1 MKEKEKE
8 KEKEKDKSI
17 AQKKSKSSIR
27 KTRNNEDTSY
37 NYFTSSRELKMKKIN
52 IFFEF
57 LSCFKNAIISLKNSF
72 FKLISKFSFLIQSII
87 FKIPILIIAL
97 LLLGQLNV
105 YMFSQLFSN
114 NYYSAVKNEYLKD
127 LIDEIKEKYFELD
140 DLETKS
146 RFDEVE
152 ELLFFNIYFKEL
164 TTMGLV
170 DQKKIGGNYIFP
182 PITNE
187 TASVYSNLNKIS
199 EELEMNN
206 NYSISNNDIKD
217 YFNNSKTILSEF
229 AKVYFY
235 LLPSITVNQEKQYIY
250 LNQSFLI
257 IYEYNDKLNEI
268 NDDNYFYFVYPKSNS
283 LYNSGNNFNPG
294 NTKTNPLIYKSINHN
309 FTINSNNN
317 NNGYDEENWFCKQDF
332 LFRNNSDNINKS
344 IISFEH
350 LNYNF
355 FGKLNK
361 TFIISMQS
369 YFENNNK
376 KYIINFIDFFHQNNF
391 TSDTLSYSI
400 FLLNNNSDIYEPLII
415 EKYSDNYSFV
425 ISQSNITEISMSN
438 TLDSYFHYGIKD
450 RKNSYYEFGL
460 SFDNFDLNKMS
471 APSMFYDTLEDF
483 YSDLIFISQV
493 YLLGKLFQR
502 SEYTSNKTIKQDLSV
517 YEFNN
522 EDEVKKICK
531 IFNFNAYI
539 PHMRKFDIDCS
550 NIDIVNKITDGNNEN
565 YVDGINIPYCGCL
578 IFNCL
583 DQSVYSIDEQY
594 EQKNYKYVNSL
605 KLPDRCRNYFTHYIK
620 EDNSNSSSL
629 IQQLR
634 DRFLFGEDTN
644 YITFRNG
651 QMKMLPGLS
660 YFVITSIDN
669 SNLITVLSGLI
680 FRLTN
685 FEICMIIINFIWFA
699 ILLSLSILTIILETR
714 KFTSLILNFDSKFEK
729 YLFQLEENKRKEKE
743 KELKNNSTENKIIKI
758 SEDDYI
764 FGSKISRKKSI
775 KRFYLNFH
783 TYSEGIQESNPLLNE
798 LFFLFC
804 DYYKLDAEKVIKE
817 EQKKTEK
824 SRKEIKANIMRK
836 KNELFDLFVNLCS
849 YESRMNFSMKYDLYS
864 ESQLVKN
871 FNCSLKKGKITNKN
885 EEKFTKDVIYEL
897 LSTENVF
904 DDGLIMNFNFGYI
917 SYLNVDEFK
926 SIKNALFNKKEN
938 AFNDNFNMKQRL
950 KDDQRKSFIKLIL
963 KNKNVLYSDL
973 QKFYDFDEIKFD
985 KLESCFNQFLLK
997 VYYKYFKK
1005 IIDDKNRKK

>member
-8 KEKEKDKSI
+8 KEIDKSI
-17 AQKKSKSSIR
+17 SQKKSKSSIR

-37 NYFTSSRELKMKKIN
+37 NYFTSSRDLKMKKLN
-52 IFFEF
+52 IILEF
-57 LSCFKNAIISLKNSF
+57 LFCFRIAIKSLKNSF
-72 FKLISKFSFLIQSII
+72 FKLISKFSFLFQSII
-87 FKIPILIIAL
+87 FKIPILIIILSFLA
-97 LLLGQLNV
+97 QINIF
-105 YMFSQLFSN
+105 MFIKLYSQ
-114 NYYSAVKNEYLKD
+114 NYYSAVKNEYLND
-127 LIDEIKEKYFELD
+127 LIQEVKEKYFELD
-140 DLETKS
+140 TLETKS

-170 DQKKIGGNYIFP
+170 GQKKISGNYIFP

-187 TASVYSNLNKIS
+187 TISIYSNLNKIS
-199 EELEMNN
+199 EELEINN
-206 NYSISNNDIKD
+206 NYNISIDDIKD
-217 YFNNSKTILSEF
+217 NFNNSKTILSEF
-229 AKVYFY
+229 AKSYFY

-257 IYEYNDKLNEI
+257 IYEYDDKLNEI
-268 NDDNYFYFVYPKSNS
+268 NNDNYFYFVYPKSNS

-294 NTKTNPLIYKSINHN
+294 NIKTNPIIYKSVNHN

-317 NNGYDEENWFCKQDF
+317 NNDYEEENWFCKQDY
-332 LFRNNSDNINKS
+332 LFRNNSNNLNKS
-344 IISFEH
+344 IISFKH

-361 TFIISMQS
+361 TFIISLQS
-369 YFENNNK
+369 YFENKSK
-376 KYIINFIDFFHQNNF
+376 KYIINFINFYHQNNF

-400 FLLNNNSDIYEPLII
+400 FLLNNNSDIYKPLII

-425 ISQSNITEISMSN
+425 ISQSNITEVSMSN
-438 TLDSYFHYGIKD
+438 TLNNYFHYGIKD
-450 RKNSYYEFGL
+450 RKNSYYEFGI

-502 SEYTSNKTIKQDLSV
+502 SEYITNMTIKKDLSV
-517 YEFNN
+517 YEFYN
-522 EDEVKKICK
+522 EIEVQKICK

-539 PHMRKFDIDCS
+539 PHMKKFNIDCS
-550 NIDIVNKITDGNNEN
+550 NIDIVNNITDDNNEN

-583 DQSVYSIDEQY
+583 DQKDYSIDEQY
-594 EQKNYKYVNSL
+594 EQKKYNFVKKI

-620 EDNSNSSSL
+620 EDNSNSSYL
-629 IQQLR
+629 IRELKEL
-634 DRFLFGEDTN
+634 FLFGEDTN

-651 QMKMLPGLS
+651 PMKMLPGLS
-660 YFVITSIDN
+660 YFVITTIDN
-669 SNLITVLSGLI
+669 SNLINVLNGLI
-680 FRLTN
+680 LKLIE
-685 FEICMIIINFIWFA
+685 FEIIMILVNSIWFS
-699 ILLSLSILTIILETR
+699 ILLFLSILTIVIET
-714 KFTSLILNFDSKFEK
+714 KNFTSLIFNFDSKFEK

-743 KELKNNSTENKIIKI
+743 KGLNNNSYENNKIIKI
-758 SEDDYI
+758 SEKESI
-764 FGSKISRKKSI
+764 FGSKISCRKSI
-775 KRFYLNFH
+775 KKFYLNYH
-783 TYSEGIQESNPLLNE
+783 TFSEDIQESNPLLNE
-798 LFFLFC
+798 LFFIFC

-817 EQKKTEK
+817 EQNKTEQ
-824 SRKEIKANIMRK
+824 SRKDIKANIMRK

-849 YESRMNFSMKYDLYS
+849 YESRLNFSIEYDLYF
-864 ESQLVKN
+864 ESPLVKN
-871 FNCSLKKGKITNKN
+871 FNCSLKKGKITNKK

-917 SYLNVDEFK
+917 SYLNVNEFK

-938 AFNDNFNMKQRL
+938 EINENFNMEQRL
-950 KDDQRKSFIKLIL
+950 KDDQRKSLIKLIF
-963 KNKNVLYSDL
+963 KNKNVLYVDL

-1005 IIDDKNRKK
+1005 IIVDKNRK

>member
-1 MKEKEKE
+1 MKE
-8 KEKEKDKSI
+8 KEKEKDKDKDKSI
-17 AQKKSKSSIR
+17 SQKKSKSSIR

-37 NYFTSSRELKMKKIN
+37 NYFTSSRDLKMKKLN
-52 IFFEF
+52 IIFEF
-57 LSCFKNAIISLKNSF
+57 LSCFKKSIISLKNSF

-87 FKIPILIIAL
+87 FKIPILIIIL
-97 LLLGQLNV
+97 SFLGQIHV
-105 YMFSQLFSN
+105 YMFTKLYSY
-114 NYYSAVKNEYLKD
+114 NYYSAVKNQYLND
-127 LIDEIKEKYFELD
+127 LTQEIKEKYFELD
-140 DLETKS
+140 TLETKS

-152 ELLFFNIYFKEL
+152 SLLFFNIYFKEL

-170 DQKKIGGNYIFP
+170 DQEKIGENYIFP

-187 TASVYSNLNKIS
+187 TAYIYSNLNKMS
-199 EELEMNN
+199 EKLEINN
-206 NYSISNNDIKD
+206 NYNISIDDIKD
-217 YFNNSKTILSEF
+217 NFNNSKTILSEF

-257 IYEYNDKLNEI
+257 IYEYDDKLNEI
-268 NDDNYFYFVYPKSNS
+268 NSDNYFYFVYPKSNS

-294 NTKTNPLIYKSINHN
+294 NIKTNPIIYKSINHN

-317 NNGYDEENWFCKQDF
+317 NNDYDEENWFSKQDY
-332 LFRNNSDNINKS
+332 LFRNNSNNVNKS

-361 TFIISMQS
+361 TFIISLQS
-369 YFENNNK
+369 YFENKNK
-376 KYIINFIDFFHQNNF
+376 KYIINFINFYHQNNF

-400 FLLNNNSDIYEPLII
+400 FLLNNNSDIYKPLII
-415 EKYSDNYSFV
+415 RKYSDNYSFV
-425 ISQSNITEISMSN
+425 ISQSNITEISMST
-438 TLDSYFHYGIKD
+438 TLDSYFHYGIRD
-450 RKNSYYEFGL
+450 RKNSYYEFGI

-502 SEYTSNKTIKQDLSV
+502 SEYITNRTVKQDLSV

-522 EDEVKKICK
+522 EIEVQKICK
-531 IFNFNAYI
+531 IFNFNVYI
-539 PHMRKFDIDCS
+539 PHMKKFNIDCS
-550 NIDIVNKITDGNNEN
+550 NIDIVNKITDDNKEN
-565 YVDGINIPYCGCL
+565 YVDEINIPYCGCL

-583 DQSVYSIDEQY
+583 DLKDYSIDEQY
-594 EQKNYKYVNSL
+594 EQKKYNFVKTI
-605 KLPDRCRNYFTHYIK
+605 KLPDRCRNYFTHYTK
-620 EDNSNSSSL
+620 ENNSNSSNL
-629 IQQLR
+629 VQILTNK
-634 DRFLFGEDTN
+634 FMFVEDTN

-651 QMKMLPGLS
+651 PMKMLPGLS
-660 YFVITSIDN
+660 YFVITTIDN
-669 SNLITVLSGLI
+669 SNLVNVLNGLI
-680 FRLTN
+680 LRLTK
-685 FEICMIIINFIWFA
+685 FEISIIITNFIWFV
-699 ILLSLSILTIILETR
+699 ILLSLSILTIILETK

-743 KELKNNSTENKIIKI
+743 INNNNNENNKIIKI
-758 SEDDYI
+758 SDKESF
-764 FGSKISRKKSI
+764 FGSKISHKKSI
-775 KRFYLNFH
+775 KKFYLKYH
-783 TYSEGIQESNPLLNE
+783 TFTEGIQDSNPLLNE
-798 LFFLFC
+798 LFYIFC

-817 EQKKTEK
+817 EQNKTEK
-824 SRKEIKANIMRK
+824 SRKEIKVNIMRK
-836 KNELFDLFVNLCS
+836 KNELFDLFVKLCS

-864 ESQLVKN
+864 EAPLVKN
-871 FNCSLKKGKITNKN
+871 FSCSIKKGKITNKN
-885 EEKFTKDVIYEL
+885 EEKCTKDVIYEL
-897 LSTENVF
+897 LSTEYVF

-938 AFNDNFNMKQRL
+938 ALNENFNMKQKL
-950 KDDQRKSFIKLIL
+950 KYDQRKSLIKLIL

-1005 IIDDKNRKK
+1005 IISFVNKDKK